1 MSKTCGGDFEDKF
14 IWNYRKGKDMKKNRN
29 RIFEYD
35 KIIFSTP
42 DVFDKDGSRVGKA
55 NIYINIYGD
64 VVAEVSNR
72 HTGTGYYSESIASF
86 CSALDN
92 ETLDYLLTELQRE
105 RKQRE
110 RGKMI

>member
-1 MSKTCGGDFEDKF
+1 
-14 IWNYRKGKDMKKNRN
+14 MKRNRN

-42 DVFDKDGSRVGKA
+42 DVFDKDGSRVGSA
-55 NIYINIYGD
+55 NIYINIYGN

-72 HTGTGYYSESIASF
+72 HTGTGYYSKSIASF

-92 ETLDYLLTELQRE
+92 ETLDYLLIELQRE

-110 RGKMI
+110 MQKDDVH